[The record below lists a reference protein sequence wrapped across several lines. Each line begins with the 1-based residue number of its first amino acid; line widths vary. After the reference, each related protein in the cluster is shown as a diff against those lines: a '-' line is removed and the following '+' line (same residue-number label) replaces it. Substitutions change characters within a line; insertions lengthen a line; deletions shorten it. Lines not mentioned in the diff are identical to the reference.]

1 MINTTTP
8 APEVLASGPH
18 DGITGIATMLAAAAA
33 VVVAMV
39 LVPDTGATAGVV
51 RVVTA
56 VSAPDTPCRGAPP
69 HAEC

>member
-1 MINTTTP
+1 MITATTP

-18 DGITGIATMLAAAAA
+18 DRFTGIATMVAAAA

-39 LVPDTGATAGVV
+39 LLPNTGATAGVA
-51 RVVTA
+51 RVVTPA
-56 VSAPDTPCRGAPP
+56 STPDTPCRGAPP